1 MPVTRKI
8 DYRNSPT
15 AWFVVLEQARFEGDD
30 ERAEQAL
37 GELRRLGVEIRFSK
51 PRRRKVGK
59 LV

>member
-1 MPVTRKI
+1 MPVSREI
-8 DYRNSPT
+8 DFRNCPT
-15 AWFVVLEQARFEGDD
+15 AWFVVLERARIDGDHV
-30 ERAEQAL
+30 RAAKAL